1 MLWLILRTRLTIWRR
16 SLRSRRGLARYG
28 PAASAII
35 YLVVGAFT
43 VLGGAGIAAATK
55 DQYPG
60 RETDLLLLP
69 FLALVLLVLI
79 SGISVALN
87 ELFVASDVELLLTA
101 PIGNAVL
108 FALKLLDSAYP
119 SLLTALWV
127 FCSLA
132 GFGIGAGAR
141 SAFYPAALLGCLLL
155 TAILAGFDVG
165 AVLLLARV
173 FPARRLREAV
183 LLAGSALGV
192 GAWLLWYATSR
203 RGLFSEGSLDRV
215 SALAGWVRWT
225 PPGWAASL
233 AADAYRGHW
242 PQATAALAALAG
254 AAALVLLLA
263 YLLFYRAFLG
273 GWSSAREAGPH
284 RHRRHA
290 APIRT
295 HSVAL
300 SIAIK
305 DWRTTLRDW
314 PYLSTLLP
322 SLAYSV
328 GYPFIFFRLPTG
340 HDLAGRWL
348 SLALLPLVPLLMS
361 PTPALAAVSREGS
374 AIDVLRA
381 APLGPG
387 ELLLGKIIAVAT
399 PVAVL
404 SALAAVA
411 FAALHRAPAGALI
424 VAALGGAWLAAGCSA
439 AGVAIGAFQP
449 RFDQPAARNRQNPF
463 SAGCLLYLAVTALF
477 ILGSVLLIAA
487 IVVAVLDRRGGL
499 GGHLALIALGLLL
512 FGVGLAA
519 VIAVAGV
526 ALDRLRRLLGPQ
538 EA

>member
-35 YLVVGAFT
+35 YLVVGGFT

-60 RETDLLLLP
+60 RESDLLLLP

-108 FALKLLDSAYP
+108 FALKLFDSAYP
-119 SLLTALWV
+119 SLLTTLWV

-132 GFGIGAGAR
+132 GFGVGAGAGA
-141 SAFYPAALLGCLLL
+141 AFYPAALLGCLLL
-155 TAILAGFDVG
+155 TGILVGFDVG

-173 FPARRLREAV
+173 FPARRLRDAV

-203 RGLFSEGSLDRV
+203 RGLFSEGSLDKV

-233 AADAYRGHW
+233 AADAYRGNW
-242 PQATAALAALAG
+242 LQAAAALAALLG
-254 AAALVLLLA
+254 AAALVLALA
-263 YLLFYRAFLG
+263 YLLFCTAFLSD
-273 GWSSAREAGPH
+273 WSSAREAGSH

-290 APIRT
+290 APARS

-322 SLAYSV
+322 SLAYAL

-387 ELLLGKIIAVAT
+387 ELLLGKMIAVAT

-404 SALAAVA
+404 SALAGVA
-411 FAALHRAPAGALI
+411 FAALHRAPAGALV

-439 AGVAIGAFQP
+439 AGVAIGALQP
-449 RFDQPAARNRQNPF
+449 RFDQPAARGRQNPL
-463 SAGCLLYLAVTALF
+463 STGCLLYLAVTVLF

-487 IVVAVLDRRGGL
+487 IVVALLARQGGL
-499 GGHLALIALGLLL
+499 GGHLALVALGLAL
-512 FGVGLAA
+512 FAGGLAA
-519 VIAVAGV
+519 IIAVAGV
-526 ALDRLRRLLGPQ
+526 ALDRLRRLLEPQ
-538 EA
+538 ET